1 MNIPIYDPGN
11 PRAFINALSADQLKE
26 LGQTIMKIWEEGG
39 GKMIELSRCP
49 ICEGPLKNWHTYKPT
64 WSQVR
69 CCFQIIELLKQ
80 GHKHVHI
87 KTTSGLVPIEHRDHT
102 VTGLI
107 MSHYSKMMY
116 LNMMARCD
124 EDGKVLGHFVPPN
137 ERQDEGMG
145 QFTIT
150 REGYDFV
157 HGKAPLCP
165 GLVRIKYEKIIDVPE
180 NRNIKTD
187 VRDLLQGKSKQVDYQ
202 GRQDEWMD
210 SKGKH
215 TILFPEQFL
224 PPVQGIMFG
233 DDDE

>member
-1 MNIPIYDPGN
+1 MTDPIYLPER
-11 PRAFINALSADQLKE
+11 PREFVDALSAEQLKD
-26 LGQTIMKIWEEGG
+26 LGQTIMDAWKDGG

-64 WSQVR
+64 WSQVQ
-69 CCFQIIELLKQ
+69 CCFQIIEILKQ

-102 VTGLI
+102 VSGLI

-137 ERQDEGMG
+137 ERDDEGLG
-145 QFTIT
+145 QFTVT
-150 REGYDFV
+150 KQGYDFI

-165 GLVRIKYEKIIDVPE
+165 GLVRTKFEKIIDVEE
-180 NRNIKTD
+180 NRNIKFD
-187 VRDLLQGKSKQVDYQ
+187 VRDLLKGKEKQA
-202 GRQDEWMD
+202 REDEWMD
-210 SKGKH
+210 SKGRH
-215 TILFPEQFL
+215 TISFPDEFL
-224 PPVQGIMFG
+224 PNVQGIMFE